1 MLGKPVKLHGMGVR
15 SHKDTCEPAWVGA
28 LDKAAPYLAQVP
40 ALADIMGG
48 GDAWGADADVDLR
61 WATLLASGH
70 VYGRELHASWAILQR
85 EAEEAAAFLEEQV
98 EGLLAER
105 VEGAGS
111 DAGGNMRHLIVEQRE
126 KVRGRLLIKALEQ
139 LRDQKARPAWS
150 WRERDKHTTVWLLCL
165 PGPDHSLCN
174 EEFSEATAA
183 LLCLPSPACA
193 SRVGEGLRNGA
204 RVCKWG
210 DNIANAAM
218 AGDGWRKR
226 HDSMKLLIRRLL
238 VWSGT
243 PVDCEVFNLFA
254 SSIPQDGLNRLEG
267 GRRRQGLVPDFRVP
281 AEEGGG
287 STLCELKCMSASS
300 TRYPQGRRQ
309 RVFKRAV
316 DRRADLLTSEYQTK
330 ARQTDWDFCGTPR
343 PPQVR
348 QGEPQPVRQIGP
360 VENKLNTYG
369 KVTGWVFGAW
379 GEASEEVHALVQ
391 RVAKAR
397 LERLDTLPTVRRR
410 QVSRA
415 ALLASL
421 VGDVRRQLS
430 LRAVQQQARLLLD
443 KLAVVG
449 NGVGAA
455 AQRRDWAVELE
466 AAASRRRR
474 AQEVSRRQ
482 GHSIVRHG
490 FGLI

>member
-1 MLGKPVKLHGMGVR
+1 
-15 SHKDTCEPAWVGA
+15 
-28 LDKAAPYLAQVP
+28 
-40 ALADIMGG
+40 
-48 GDAWGADADVDLR
+48 
-61 WATLLASGH
+61 
-70 VYGRELHASWAILQR
+70 
-85 EAEEAAAFLEEQV
+85 
-98 EGLLAER
+98 
-105 VEGAGS
+105 
-111 DAGGNMRHLIVEQRE
+111 
-126 KVRGRLLIKALEQ
+126 
-139 LRDQKARPAWS
+139 
-150 WRERDKHTTVWLLCL
+150 
-165 PGPDHSLCN
+165 
-174 EEFSEATAA
+174 
-183 LLCLPSPACA
+183 
-193 SRVGEGLRNGA
+193 
-204 RVCKWG
+204 
-210 DNIANAAM
+210 
-218 AGDGWRKR
+218 
-226 HDSMKLLIRRLL
+226 
-238 VWSGT
+238 
-243 PVDCEVFNLFA
+243 
-254 SSIPQDGLNRLEG
+254 
-267 GRRRQGLVPDFRVP
+267 
-281 AEEGGG
+281 
-287 STLCELKCMSASS
+287 MSASS

-415 ALLASL
+415 AMLASL

-474 AQEVSRRQ
+474 AQEVARRQ
-482 GHSIVRHG
+482 GRSSIVRHG